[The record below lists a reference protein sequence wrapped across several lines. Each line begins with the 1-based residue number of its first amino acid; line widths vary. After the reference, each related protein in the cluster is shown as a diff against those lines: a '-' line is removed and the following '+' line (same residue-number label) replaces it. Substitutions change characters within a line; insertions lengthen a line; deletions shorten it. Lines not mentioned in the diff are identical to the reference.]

1 LISRDEVIGALTVQ
15 SEKRGAFS
23 DEDIILLQTMADQVA
38 NAIQNARFFTQ
49 TQLALSE
56 TEQLYKITQELL
68 SVNEEEKVYQVA
80 IDAIA
85 DSGVDSSA
93 IYIYVDDP
101 TGESVEPI
109 IEQKAIWANSG
120 EPIFPNGTR
129 FKASELVI
137 EQVVPLHESV
147 LIEDIDNDTR
157 LTKQVR
163 ESLKSIRI
171 SSVLVIPLSTYQHR
185 LGFLLVAYKTKSKNF
200 SKEQSRYY
208 HTIVQQMVVAIENL
222 RLLEASQRRARRE
235 EIIREITGKI
245 RSTTNIDD
253 ILKTTVSELGKV
265 VGASRGGV
273 MLGVKEATGTP
284 ATPPKNN
291 SHQSEKAQS

>member
-1 LISRDEVIGALTVQ
+1 
-15 SEKRGAFS
+15 
-23 DEDIILLQTMADQVA
+23 MADQVA

-49 TQLALSE
+49 TQTALSE
-56 TEQLYKITQELL
+56 TEHLYKITQELL

-85 DSGVDSSA
+85 ASGIDSGA
-93 IYIYVDDP
+93 IYMYVDDP

-109 IEQKAIWANSG
+109 IEQKAIWARSG
-120 EPIFPNGTR
+120 DPIFPNGTR
-129 FKASELVI
+129 FKASEMVI

-147 LIEDIDNDTR
+147 LVEDVDKDTR

-171 SSVLVIPLSTYQHR
+171 SSVLIIPLSTYQSR
-185 LGFLLVAYKTKSKNF
+185 LGFMLVAYKTKNKSF
-200 SKEQSRYY
+200 SKEQNRYY
-208 HTIVQQMVVAIENL
+208 HTIVQQMVVAVENL
-222 RLLEASQRRARRE
+222 RLLAASQRRARRE

-265 VGASRGGV
+265 VGAPRGGV
-273 MLGVKEATGTP
+273 MLNLNEPVGASTK
-284 ATPPKNN
+284 PKNNN
-291 SHQSEKAQS
+291 SHQSEKGQS